1 MIDAIQIVDAAAAKG
16 VVLALDPSG
25 RMIFYGTRPPD
36 WTDLSGAWLADRA
49 SVITYLLDPAAEH
62 RVRIG
67 KAMATEAKTRAGAKC
82 FNLGVLIEARP
93 SCGCGARH
101 ECAIH
106 GECVLSGSGGGRWKV
121 CTKCLDFR
129 ELS

>member
-1 MIDAIQIVDAAAAKG
+1 MITATQIVEDAAAKG

-25 RMIFYGTRPPD
+25 RMIFYGTLPPN
-36 WTDLSGAWLADRA
+36 WTDLSKAWLADRA
-49 SVITYLLDPAAEH
+49 SVITYLRNPSAEH

-67 KAMATEAKTRAGAKC
+67 KAMAAEAKIRAGVKC
-82 FNLGVLIEARP
+82 VSLGVLIEARP